1 MDNHRYYREV
11 ADQETIQT
19 DEACRPGDDLT
30 DRLLHAAAEVFAEKG
45 YERA

>member
-1 MDNHRYYREV
+1 MDNHRYYQEV

-30 DRLLHAAAEVFAEKG
+30 HRLLHAAAEVFAEKG
-45 YERA
+45 